1 MTPTLEEMAILR
13 LPEVKRLTGLSR
25 STIYKMISEGKF
37 PRSVSLGSRA
47 VGWRAINIRAWLQT
61 REYESC

>member
-1 MTPTLEEMAILR
+1 MTTSIEDMAILR

-47 VGWRAINIRAWLQT
+47 VGWRAVNILAWLQT
-61 REYESC
+61 RRM